1 LGAFRLGW
9 PAQKF
14 DFSEKSN
21 FFTSRA
27 DGPGVRSGVLRKGR
41 PCDYAPGL
49 FNFRLLWY
57 HCVII
62 PDSLQIRQTTG
73 RLPAVIEQSE
83 LEQDLP
89 AAAPA
94 PPVVSAAPAPAR
106 GDGLVDSLV
115 RLGVG
120 GVSLG
125 ARIARQ
131 PFALLGEFGGQRPGD
146 SEVAQPPA
154 SSERAMEAVV
164 GAAVETGELARR
176 GARTVL
182 GINRR
187 VWRMTEPVR
196 RPLDALGV
204 TDLVQGSVQTVA
216 EAVETQIDALQ
227 ALGRSELDASRQRV
241 VSTLGGTIDGIVA
254 YLADNPQVDALIRAQ
269 IDKLLPLLAE
279 HPAVEQLIDVQVD
292 KILPKLATSAAIQAL
307 ILAQVNEILP
317 ELADDPGIQQLV
329 MAQVDAIL
337 PELAESAAILEL
349 IRIQGDKYIDYL
361 NEHPDKV
368 QNLISG
374 QSMGLAGQMLDEV
387 RERTVT
393 ADSVTE
399 MIVRNLLKKKPRS
412 ELAEPPDMVQARAA
426 SRILPSD
433 FVHRKEPSND
443 R

>member
-14 DFSEKSN
+14 DFPEKAN

-27 DGPGVRSGVLRKGR
+27 DGPGARSGVLRKGR

-182 GINRR
+182 GINQR
-187 VWRMTEPVR
+187 VWRMTKPAR

-254 YLADNPQVDALIRAQ
+254 YLADNPQVDALIGAQ
-269 IDKLLPLLAE
+269 VDKLLPLLAE
-279 HPAVEQLIDVQVD
+279 HPAVERLIELQVD
-292 KILPKLATSAAIQAL
+292 KILPKLAESAAIQDL
-307 ILAQVNEILP
+307 ILAQVDRL
-317 ELADDPGIQQLV
+317 
-329 MAQVDAIL
+329 L
-337 PELAESAAILEL
+337 PELAESPAIHDLIAAQVAKILPELAVDEQIALL
-349 IRIQGDKYIDYL
+349 IRAQGDKYIDYL
-361 NEHPDKV
+361 NEYPDKV
-368 QNLISG
+368 RNLVSG
-374 QSMGLAGQMLDEV
+374 QSVGLAGQMLDEV

-393 ADSVTE
+393 ADSAAE
-399 MIVRNLLKKKPRS
+399 MMVRNLLKKKPRS
-412 ELAEPPDMVQARAA
+412 DVTPPPDHVQARAA
-426 SRILPSD
+426 ARVLPSD
-433 FVHRKEPSND
+433 FVRQKGDSD
-443 R
+443 VR

>member
-1 LGAFRLGW
+1 MISASRSSVTL
-9 PAQKF
+9 
-14 DFSEKSN
+14 SN
-21 FFTSRA
+21 FQ
-27 DGPGVRSGVLRKGR
+27 
-41 PCDYAPGL
+41 
-49 FNFRLLWY
+49 LLWY
-57 HCVII
+57 HRIVVI
-62 PDSLQIRQTTG
+62 DSPLFGQSTG
-73 RLPAVIEQSE
+73 RLPVVMELSE

-89 AAAPA
+89 NTAPA
-94 PPVVSAAPAPAR
+94 NPAASVAR
-106 GDGLVDSLV
+106 VPSRDDGLVDSLL

-125 ARIARQ
+125 ARIALQ
-131 PFALLGEFGGQRPGD
+131 PLALLGEFTVQGSDKTGAGEPG
-146 SEVAQPPA
+146 APPP
-154 SSERAMEAVV
+154 STSERVMETAV

-176 GARTVL
+176 GARSIL
-182 GINRR
+182 GVNQR
-187 VWRMTEPVR
+187 VWRMTEPAR
-196 RPLDALGV
+196 RPLEALGV
-204 TDLVQGSVQTVA
+204 TDLVQRPVRAFADRVESQ
-216 EAVETQIDALQ
+216 VETLQ
-227 ALGRSELDASRQRV
+227 AAGRSEVEASRQRV
-241 VSTLGGTIDGIVA
+241 IGTLGGTIDGIIA
-254 YLADNPQVDALIRAQ
+254 YLSDNAQVDALIGAQ
-269 IDKLLPLLAE
+269 IDKLLPLLSE
-279 HPAVEQLIDVQVD
+279 HPAVERLIEVQVD

>member
-1 LGAFRLGW
+1 
-9 PAQKF
+9 
-14 DFSEKSN
+14 
-21 FFTSRA
+21 
-27 DGPGVRSGVLRKGR
+27 
-41 PCDYAPGL
+41 
-49 FNFRLLWY
+49 
-57 HCVII
+57 
-62 PDSLQIRQTTG
+62 
-73 RLPAVIEQSE
+73 
-83 LEQDLP
+83 LEQDLLD
-89 AAAPA
+89 AAPA
-94 PPVVSAAPAPAR
+94 PPVASAAPTPNR
-106 GDGLVDSLV
+106 DDGLVDSLV

-131 PFALLGEFGGQRPGD
+131 PLALLGELAGQGAD
-146 SEVAQPPA
+146 KNGSEPQ
-154 SSERAMEAVV
+154 STSERVMETAV

-176 GARTVL
+176 GARKVS

-187 VWRMTEPVR
+187 VWRMTEPAR

-204 TDLVQGSVQTVA
+204 TAAVQRPVLAVVERV
-216 EAVETQIDALQ
+216 EAQVDTLQ
-227 ALGRSELDASRQRV
+227 AIGRSEMEASRQRV
-241 VSTLGGTIDGIVA
+241 VGTLGGSIDGIIA
-254 YLADNPQVDALIRAQ
+254 YLIDNPQVDALIGAQ

-279 HPAVEQLIDVQVD
+279 HPAVERLIEVQVD

-307 ILAQVNEILP
+307 ILAQVEQILP

-337 PELAESAAILEL
+337 PELAESAAILDL
-349 IRIQGDKYIDYL
+349 IRVQGDKYIDYL

-374 QSMGLAGQMLDEV
+374 QSVGLAGQMLDEV

-433 FVHRKEPSND
+433 FVHRKDPSND

>member
-1 LGAFRLGW
+1 MISASRSSVTL
-9 PAQKF
+9 
-14 DFSEKSN
+14 SN
-21 FFTSRA
+21 FQ
-27 DGPGVRSGVLRKGR
+27 
-41 PCDYAPGL
+41 
-49 FNFRLLWY
+49 LLWY
-57 HCVII
+57 HRIVVI
-62 PDSLQIRQTTG
+62 DSPLFGQSTG
-73 RLPAVIEQSE
+73 RLPVVMELSE

-89 AAAPA
+89 NTAPA
-94 PPVVSAAPAPAR
+94 NPAASVAR
-106 GDGLVDSLV
+106 VPSRDDGLVDSLL

-125 ARIARQ
+125 ARIALQ
-131 PFALLGEFGGQRPGD
+131 PLALLGEFTVQGSDKTGAGEPG
-146 SEVAQPPA
+146 APPP
-154 SSERAMEAVV
+154 STSERVMETAV

-176 GARTVL
+176 GARTVQ

-187 VWRMTEPVR
+187 VWRMTEPAR
-196 RPLDALGV
+196 RPLEALGV
-204 TDLVQGSVQTVA
+204 TDLVQRPVRAFADRVESQ
-216 EAVETQIDALQ
+216 VETLQ
-227 ALGRSELDASRQRV
+227 AAGRSEVEASRQRV
-241 VSTLGGTIDGIVA
+241 IGTLGGTIDGIIA
-254 YLADNPQVDALIRAQ
+254 YLSDNAQVDALIGAQ
-269 IDKLLPLLAE
+269 IDKLLPLLSE
-279 HPAVEQLIDVQVD
+279 HPAVERLIEVQVD

-337 PELAESAAILEL
+337 PELAESAAILDL
-349 IRIQGDKYIDYL
+349 IRVQGDKYIDYL

-374 QSMGLAGQMLDEV
+374 QSVGLAGQMLDEV

>member
-1 LGAFRLGW
+1 VA
-9 PAQKF
+9 
-14 DFSEKSN
+14 S
-21 FFTSRA
+21 
-27 DGPGVRSGVLRKGR
+27 
-41 PCDYAPGL
+41 
-49 FNFRLLWY
+49 
-57 HCVII
+57 
-62 PDSLQIRQTTG
+62 
-73 RLPAVIEQSE
+73 
-83 LEQDLP
+83 
-89 AAAPA
+89 A
-94 PPVVSAAPAPAR
+94 PPASR
-106 GDGLVDSLV
+106 RDDGLVDSLV

-125 ARIARQ
+125 ARIALQ
-131 PFALLGEFGGQRPGD
+131 PLALLGELTGQGSNKTGAGEPG
-146 SEVAQPPA
+146 APPP
-154 SSERAMEAVV
+154 STSERVLETAV

-176 GARTVL
+176 GARSVQGL
-182 GINRR
+182 NRR
-187 VWRMTEPVR
+187 VWRMTEPAR

-204 TDLVQGSVQTVA
+204 TAAVQRPVLAVVERV
-216 EAVETQIDALQ
+216 EAQVDTLQ
-227 ALGRSELDASRQRV
+227 AIGRSEVEASRQRV
-241 VSTLGGTIDGIVA
+241 VGTLSGTIDGIIA
-254 YLADNPQVDALIRAQ
+254 YLIDNPQVDALIGAQ

-279 HPAVEQLIDVQVD
+279 HPAVERLIEVQVD

-307 ILAQVNEILP
+307 ILAQVEQILP

-374 QSMGLAGQMLDEV
+374 QSVGLAGQMLDEV

>member
-1 LGAFRLGW
+1 MISASRSSVTL
-9 PAQKF
+9 
-14 DFSEKSN
+14 SN
-21 FFTSRA
+21 FQ
-27 DGPGVRSGVLRKGR
+27 
-41 PCDYAPGL
+41 
-49 FNFRLLWY
+49 LLWY
-57 HCVII
+57 HRIVVI
-62 PDSLQIRQTTG
+62 DSPLFGQSTG
-73 RLPAVIEQSE
+73 RLPVVMELSE

-89 AAAPA
+89 NTAPA
-94 PPVVSAAPAPAR
+94 NPAASVAR
-106 GDGLVDSLV
+106 VPSRDDGLVDSLL

-125 ARIARQ
+125 ARIALQ
-131 PFALLGEFGGQRPGD
+131 PLALLGEFTVQGSDKTGAGEPG
-146 SEVAQPPA
+146 APPP
-154 SSERAMEAVV
+154 STSERVMETAV

-176 GARTVL
+176 GARSIL
-182 GINRR
+182 GVNQR
-187 VWRMTEPVR
+187 VWRMTEPAR
-196 RPLDALGV
+196 RPLEALGV
-204 TDLVQGSVQTVA
+204 TDLVQRPVRAFADRVESQ
-216 EAVETQIDALQ
+216 VETLQ
-227 ALGRSELDASRQRV
+227 AAGRSEVEASRQRV
-241 VSTLGGTIDGIVA
+241 IGTLGGTIDGIIA
-254 YLADNPQVDALIRAQ
+254 YLSDNAQVDALIGAQ
-269 IDKLLPLLAE
+269 IDKLLPLLSE
-279 HPAVEQLIDVQVD
+279 HPAVERLIEVQVD

-317 ELADDPGIQQLV
+317 ELADDPGIQQVNEILPELADDPGIQQLV

-337 PELAESAAILEL
+337 PELAESAAILDL
-349 IRIQGDKYIDYL
+349 IRVQGDKYIDYL

-374 QSMGLAGQMLDEV
+374 QSVGLAGQMLDEV

-433 FVHRKEPSND
+433 FVHRKDPSND